1 MYFLSRLHNFY
12 SLSQSHT
19 IHDKKNYYPDLRY
32 TVGHLAWLLAL
43 THLLQPLL
51 LHHESQCIQ
60 ANNPTFP
67 SLILQPNQ
75 QSINFSHPISPF
87 LCSTN
92 KLNEKKHHLTPYI
105 VYIPLI
111 TSHFSFR
118 LPLHFFCFVVMHDD
132 GESLFCIHWNYM
144 KAVKERK
151 KKRVPFCLLHVSFTI
166 IVIHLLR
173 VFCACSKGK
182 SFPGKPIDGK
192 ELACLIFNYNAFTIA
207 SRPCHAI
214 LFIT

>member
-1 MYFLSRLHNFY
+1 MYFPSRLHNFY

-32 TVGHLAWLLAL
+32 TAGHLAWLLAL

-67 SLILQPNQ
+67 LLILQPNS

-92 KLNEKKHHLTPYI
+92 KLIEKNTIFLLYFIHSWYSTHHFAFFLPSSPT
-105 VYIPLI
+105 LFLLCGDAWWWWWRI
-111 TSHFSFR
+111 TLLYTLKLYESSRRKKNPEKRRGCLSVSSTFR
-118 LPLHFFCFVVMHDD
+118 LP
-132 GESLFCIHWNYM
+132 
-144 KAVKERK
+144 
-151 KKRVPFCLLHVSFTI
+151 
-166 IVIHLLR
+166 
-173 VFCACSKGK
+173 
-182 SFPGKPIDGK
+182 
-192 ELACLIFNYNAFTIA
+192 
-207 SRPCHAI
+207 
-214 LFIT
+214 